1 MATEIDAEVRFRAM
15 TPDDLPAVHMLSR
28 EQRWP
33 HTEDDWG
40 FFLKIGEGLVAERDG
55 NLIGTAMGWRF
66 GDGAAT
72 VGMVIVS
79 PAAQGRGIGRDL
91 MDMMLDRMN
100 GRTVMLNATK
110 EGMPLYRKLGFE
122 PTGGIVQ
129 HQGTASSVPIPE
141 LLPNER
147 VRPLGANDTALIGQL
162 YTRATGMDRTELVS
176 KLCKGAKGVVL
187 ARNDQPVGF
196 ALFRRF
202 GLGYVVGPTVAPDVN
217 GAKALISH
225 WLGSKAGKFCRL
237 DVTEDSGLSTWLD
250 DLGLPSVGRV
260 TQMARGP
267 VLSADEDVKI
277 FSLTTQA
284 LG

>member
-1 MATEIDAEVRFRAM
+1 MATGIDAEVRFRAM
-15 TPDDLPAVHMLSR
+15 TPEDLPAAHMLSR
-28 EQRWP
+28 EQKWP
-33 HTEDDWG
+33 HTVDDWA
-40 FFLKIGEGLVAERDG
+40 FFLKVGEGLVAERDG
-55 NLIGTAMGWRF
+55 DLVGTTMGWRF

-79 PAAQGRGIGRDL
+79 PAVQGQGIGRDL
-91 MDMMLDRMN
+91 MDMILDRMG

-122 PTGGIVQ
+122 PMGGIVQ

-147 VRPLGANDTALIGQL
+147 VRPMGANDTALIGQL
-162 YTRATGMDRTELVS
+162 YSRATGMDRTELS
-176 KLCKGAKGVVL
+176 SALSKGAKGVVL

-202 GLGYVVGPTVAPDVN
+202 GLGYVIGPTVAPDVN

-237 DVTEDSGLSTWLD
+237 DVPEDRGLSPWLD
-250 DLGLPSVGRV
+250 DLGLPGVGRV
-260 TQMARGP
+260 TRMARGP
-267 VLSADEDVKI
+267 ILSLDEDVHI
-277 FSLTTQA
+277 FSLASQA